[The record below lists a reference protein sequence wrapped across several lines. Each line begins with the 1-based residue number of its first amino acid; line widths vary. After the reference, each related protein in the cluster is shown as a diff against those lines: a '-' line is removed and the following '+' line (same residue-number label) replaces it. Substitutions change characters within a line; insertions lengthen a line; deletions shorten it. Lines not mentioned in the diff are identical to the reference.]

1 MSQPKKNKVL
11 LIGIA
16 IFGFF
21 GFVGPLLF
29 TLFSIFTGGEQ
40 ATPPP
45 TPVANEAID
54 PKALKVQI
62 DGYQTVLKRE
72 PNNLNALGSLAEL
85 YLRSGQYAQAV
96 PLVEKV
102 SALQPDNLQITQQL
116 VALYVQTKQFEKI
129 PATYARSEASY
140 DQLLAKDKNNLNGLV
155 GKARLRQIQ
164 GDLKTARTLLD
175 QAVKVAP
182 ADLKPQVKKLS
193 EQMLAPPATAASTP
207 K

>member
-11 LIGIA
+11 LVGIA

-21 GFVGPLLF
+21 GFVGPLVF

-45 TPVANEAID
+45 APVANEAID

-72 PNNLNALGSLAEL
+72 PNNLSALGSLAEL
-85 YLRSGQYAQAV
+85 YLRSGQYAQAT

-102 SALQPDNLQITQQL
+102 SALQPENLQITQQL

-129 PATYARSEASY
+129 PATYARSEAVY